1 MLNIKDQLNNT
12 PHKKLLLIIS
22 LVSDELST
30 PSYIVGGYVR
40 DIILERD
47 TTDIDIMVEGD
58 GILFAEKLS
67 KKLNIDNIV
76 IYEKFKTALIP
87 CREVQIEVA
96 TARTEK

>member
-58 GILFAEKLS
+58 GILFAKKLS
-67 KKLNIDNIV
+67 EKLNINNIV
-76 IYEKFKTALIP
+76 I
-87 CREVQIEVA
+87 
-96 TARTEK
+96 